1 VKRSCAAHAPRA
13 PRDERLELPR
23 GLDSWEPA
31 RPRRGRR
38 SLRARRGAA
47 ASQRLRPA
55 SSNRHEH
62 VPPRFCPLGLVSIR
76 ARVGDEHMSSAWAK
90 AVSACGRFAVDV
102 DRCFRR
108 AARSRQ
114 DRRRRGAS
122 GRNVGADRACRRP
135 ARGPEGLLQTRP
147 RVDGRAAAGCAL
159 MLSFGQGWNGRSAS
173 TWLARQHPSWEADL
187 WGLIW
192 RASQNSL
199 GPVYGFPSIGR
210 PTVGLAGPFS
220 EKPTF
225 RQMVR
230 RAGSPAMLA
239 PATSSSARPPETGVR
254 APLRRGRRQ
263 CPRFPGERVRDTS
276 CEACESQL

>member
-1 VKRSCAAHAPRA
+1 MKRSCAAHAPRA

-90 AVSACGRFAVDV
+90 AALACGRFAVDV
-102 DRCFRR
+102 NRCFRR

-135 ARGPEGLLQTRP
+135 ARGELLCCTRGR
-147 RVDGRAAAGCAL
+147 RV
-159 MLSFGQGWNGRSAS
+159 
-173 TWLARQHPSWEADL
+173 
-187 WGLIW
+187 
-192 RASQNSL
+192 
-199 GPVYGFPSIGR
+199 
-210 PTVGLAGPFS
+210 
-220 EKPTF
+220 
-225 RQMVR
+225 
-230 RAGSPAMLA
+230 
-239 PATSSSARPPETGVR
+239 TGVR
-254 APLRRGRRQ
+254 L
-263 CPRFPGERVRDTS
+263 GEARCQMTQSRHIGSDLPDRCLGKSAWPAVR
-276 CEACESQL
+276 